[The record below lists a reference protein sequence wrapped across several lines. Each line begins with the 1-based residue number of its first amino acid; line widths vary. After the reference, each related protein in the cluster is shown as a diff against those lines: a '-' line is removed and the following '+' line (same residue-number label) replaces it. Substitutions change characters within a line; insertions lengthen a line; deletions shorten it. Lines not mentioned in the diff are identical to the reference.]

1 MTVKNTEARYWSLV
15 DKRGPNECW
24 VWRGYRHKQ
33 GYGRFKWRGQ
43 NRLAHRLSVQFTTG
57 KEIPWQVHALHR
69 CDNPPCVNPEHIFLG
84 NHRANMADMRRKGR
98 HAHGERSGLAVLTE
112 KEVKRLRVIGAS
124 KLLTHSEMA
133 LIFGIDKSN
142 VTRVLNRQNWAH
154 SESEAV

>member
-1 MTVKNTEARYWSLV
+1 MLLLLLRFSMGRTIPVITASARGRQGSTRMTLKNTEARYWSLV

-112 KEVKRLRVIGAS
+112 
-124 KLLTHSEMA
+124 
-133 LIFGIDKSN
+133 
-142 VTRVLNRQNWAH
+142 
-154 SESEAV
+154 